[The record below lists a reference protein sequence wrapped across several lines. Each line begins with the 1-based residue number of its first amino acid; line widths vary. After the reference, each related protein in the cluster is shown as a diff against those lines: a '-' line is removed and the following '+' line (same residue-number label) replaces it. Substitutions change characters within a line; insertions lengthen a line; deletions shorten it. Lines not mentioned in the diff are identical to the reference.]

1 MSEPIVLTST
11 KPYLVRAIFEWII
24 DNQCT
29 PYIIV
34 NAEARDVEVPLQ
46 YVQDG
51 RIILNISDSAV
62 RDLQISND
70 FLEFNARFNGVAT
83 QVYTP
88 ISAIVAIYAHEN
100 GQGMI
105 FNEDET
111 NQQPEPSPSDPDR
124 DQKRTVKRPDPHVK
138 PVLRVIK

>member
-1 MSEPIVLTST
+1 MSESVVLTST
-11 KPYLVRAIFEWII
+11 KPYLVRAIFEWIV

-34 NAEARDVEVPLQ
+34 NAEARDVEVPRQ
-46 YVQDG
+46 YVQEG
-51 RIILNISDSAV
+51 RIILNISENAV

-88 ISAIVAIYAHEN
+88 VSAIIAIYAHEN

-111 NQQPEPSPSDPDR
+111 NQQPEPPSTDPDS
-124 DQKRTVKRPDPHVK
+124 DHKKTVKRPDPHVK